1 MYRKIIAGNFS
12 NVFIRKGGSTLKR
25 PDSII
30 CLAVQ
35 NYWET
40 YWFWPLEKT
49 SPDHYNLRTYT
60 NVWALCCGQP
70 PRTPLLAIFLHARPP
85 FRPSP
90 LSKILAQETLNQTSL
105 NLYYSLRD
113 SITSLGQSRIVTK
126 TLMSQ
131 KPKCNGDYLP
141 GVSRSI
147 VESISTE
154 WQN

>member
-1 MYRKIIAGNFS
+1 MYRKIIAGDFS
-12 NVFIRKGGSTLKR
+12 NASLYQKR
-25 PDSII
+25 WKYFKTPW
-30 CLAVQ
+30 L
-35 NYWET
+35 T
-40 YWFWPLEKT
+40 YLT

-60 NVWALCCGQP
+60 NVWPLCCGQP

-105 NLYYSLRD
+105 NFYYSLRD

-126 TLMSQ
+126 ILMSQ
-131 KPKCNGDYLP
+131 KPKCSGDYLS

-147 VESISTE
+147 VESILSE
-154 WQN
+154 RQNLKPP